1 MKIAIAN
8 DHGGVTLKNTIVTM
22 LEDQGHKVINLG
34 TDEESSV
41 DYPDYAFR
49 VSQHILNGEA
59 DLGILVCGTGI
70 GMSMAANRMNGIRAA
85 VVTDVFSAKATKEH
99 NDANV
104 LCLGARVT
112 GEGLALM
119 IVGTWIT
126 ASFQGGRHQQRID
139 KLNVGGN

>member
-22 LEDQGHKVINLG
+22 LEDQGHNVFNFG

-119 IVGTWIT
+119 IVETWIT